1 MPDARFASSLAH
13 GLAVLDAFAEP
24 PAGLTNRQ
32 LAERTGLSKPS
43 ISRLSTVL
51 VARGLLLFDDQTRHY
66 RLGSSALTLG
76 YPLLA
81 SLGVRRLA
89 RLPMT
94 QLADALGG
102 TVSLAMR
109 ERSRMV
115 YVETCRGLLRLAFRP
130 DLGAVLPM
138 LQSAAGRAWL
148 ASATPAER
156 SAVLA
161 DLRRQAAPVHAA
173 WTPALA
179 QARRDLA
186 HHGFCM
192 SPGHWMA
199 DVHAVAVPL
208 DIHLGG
214 ERLVLNCGLPARG
227 LARDALATR
236 VGPLL
241 RALARRIEHEWQAE
255 QVAAGPSPWPPW
267 PPLSPAPVAASVAAP
282 GATALRS
289 GQTGGDDAAAA
300 AQTLAHGLDLLHCF
314 APGEDV
320 LGNRALAR
328 RLGLSPQTVVRLCFT
343 LVQLGLLRRDPQG
356 TGYRLGAGAVAIAYP
371 MLSGLRVRS
380 LARPAMLTLSQQL
393 GAAVSLGLRHQLGTV
408 YVETAWRTD
417 GRLLPPD
424 TGAVMPMLATA
435 MGRAWLASAGAAERR
450 AVLNQIR
457 VRDPGASQRFDG
469 VVEQALAQFRRDG
482 HCSSRDFRPEI
493 EAVAVPFSQPVDA
506 VRFVMNCGVL
516 APRPLPAARVR
527 ALGDALAG
535 VVRTLEATLAA

>member
-1 MPDARFASSLAH
+1 MADARFASSLAH
-13 GLAVLDAFAEP
+13 GLALLDAFADP

-32 LAERTGLSKPS
+32 LAERTGLSKAS

-51 VARGLLLFDDQTRHY
+51 VARGLLLFDEHTRHY

-94 QLADALGG
+94 QLAEALGG

-130 DLGAVLPM
+130 DLGAALPM

-156 SAVLA
+156 AAVLV
-161 DLRRQAAPVHAA
+161 DLRQHDAARHAA

-186 HHGFCM
+186 RQGFCV

-208 DIHLGG
+208 DIRLGG

-227 LARDALATR
+227 LAPGTLAGR
-236 VGPLL
+236 VGPQLC
-241 RALARRIEHEWQAE
+241 ALARRIEHEWQAE
-255 QVAAGPSPWPPW
+255 QAAASPPQHWPPW
-267 PPLSPAPVAASVAAP
+267 PAAPVAAAVRRHRA
-282 GATALRS
+282 
-289 GQTGGDDAAAA
+289 GDDAASAA
-300 AQTLAHGLDLLHCF
+300 AQTLARGLDLLHCF
-314 APGEDV
+314 APGEDL
-320 LGNRALAR
+320 LGNRELAR
-328 RLGLSPQTVVRLCFT
+328 RLQLSPQTVVRLCFT
-343 LVQLGLLRRDPQG
+343 LVQLGLLRRDPHAA
-356 TGYRLGAGAVAIAYP
+356 GYRLGAGAVAIAYP
-371 MLSGLRVRS
+371 MLAGLRVRS
-380 LARPAMLTLSQQL
+380 LARPAMLALSQRL
-393 GAAVSLGLRHQLGTV
+393 GAAVSLGLRHQLGMV

-435 MGRAWLASAGAAERR
+435 MGRAWLASASATERR
-450 AVLNQIR
+450 SVLNQMR
-457 VRDPGASQRFDG
+457 VREPAAAPRLEALA
-469 VVEQALAQFRRDG
+469 EQALAQFRRHG

-506 VRFVMNCGVL
+506 LRFVMNCGVL
-516 APRPLPAARVR
+516 APAPLPAARVH
-527 ALGDALAG
+527 ALGDALADL
-535 VVRTLEATLAA
+535 VRTLESALAV

>member
-1 MPDARFASSLAH
+1 MPDARFATSLAH
-13 GLAVLDAFAEP
+13 GLALLDAFADR
-24 PAGLTNRQ
+24 PAGLSNRE

-51 VARGLLLFDDQTRHY
+51 VARGLLLFDAATRRY

-109 ERSRMV
+109 ERQRMV
-115 YVETCRGLLRLAFRP
+115 YVETCRGHLRLAFRP

-148 ASATPAER
+148 AGAAPAER
-156 SAVLA
+156 AALLA
-161 DLRRQAAPVHAA
+161 ELREQAAPQLAA
-173 WTPALA
+173 WAPALA

-186 HHGFCM
+186 RHGFCM

-208 DIHLGG
+208 DIRLGG

-227 LARDALATR
+227 LAAGALATR
-236 VGPLL
+236 VGPQL
-241 RALARRIEHEWQAE
+241 RALARRVEREWQAE
-255 QVAAGPSPWPPW
+255 QAAPHPAAPW
-267 PPLSPAPVAASVAAP
+267 PPLAQAAVPRRRPASEDP
-282 GATALRS
+282 
-289 GQTGGDDAAAA
+289 AAAA

-314 APGEDV
+314 APGEEL
-320 LGNRALAR
+320 LGNRELAR
-328 RLGLSPQTVVRLCFT
+328 RLGLSPQTVVRLTFT
-343 LVQLGLLRRDPQG
+343 LTQLGLLRRDAQG
-356 TGYRLGAGAVAIAYP
+356 AGYRLGAGAVAIAYP
-371 MLSGLRVRS
+371 MLAGLRVRS
-380 LARPAMLTLSQQL
+380 LARPAMLALSQQL
-393 GAAVSLGLRHQLGTV
+393 GAAVSLGLRHQLGMV

-435 MGRAWLASAGAAERR
+435 MGRAWLASASAAERR
-450 AVLNQIR
+450 SVLNQIR
-457 VRDPGASQRFDG
+457 VQEPAEARRFEG
-469 VVEQALAQFRRDG
+469 VVEQALAQFGRDG

-493 EAVAVPFSQPVDA
+493 EAVAVPFARAIDA
-506 VRFVMNCGVL
+506 QRFVMNCGVL
-516 APRPLPAARVR
+516 APAPLPATDVR

-535 VVRTLEATLAA
+535 VVRELEAAMAV